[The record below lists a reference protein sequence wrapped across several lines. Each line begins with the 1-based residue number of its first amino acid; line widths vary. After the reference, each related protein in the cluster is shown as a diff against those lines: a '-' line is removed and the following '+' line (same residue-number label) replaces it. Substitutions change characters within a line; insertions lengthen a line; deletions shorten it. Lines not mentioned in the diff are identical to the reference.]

1 MKTINI
7 KINGI
12 ETTVPENY
20 TAMQAAEELGFYIP
34 RLCFLKGI
42 NETSSCRLCVVDI
55 KNGNGLKN
63 SCTLALLEGME
74 ITTDSPEIHDS
85 VVQNLQLLAS
95 NHIFECWACEREHN
109 CELLDLMR
117 RYNVEN
123 VYGENNNF
131 HKKERMVNE
140 TSSSI
145 VLDSGK
151 CILCGRC
158 VTACEKKTGLRIL
171 DFNERGSETYVG
183 PALFHNMDDSGC
195 IYCGSC
201 ILACPVAAIKEKS
214 EIDEVIDALRNPLKK
229 VIVSVEPSVKVTL
242 GEEFGSKIGEN
253 VEGKIYTSL
262 KEIGFDEIMSN
273 NFASDIAVIEE
284 SIELVNRLKNNNKLP
299 LFTSCS
305 PGWINYV
312 EQYEPDFLK
321 NLSSTKS
328 PQQISGV
335 VAKHYYAE
343 KLGIKK
349 EEVIYVT
356 IMPCIAKK
364 HEAKR
369 PEMEHKGIR
378 DVDHVLTTREYAKLL
393 KRKGIDLLKLED
405 SEPFGKLSKYTE
417 NTAISNYTD
426 SFLESTLKTVSELL
440 EEKQA
445 EIELKDVMGIS
456 GMKEASYVV
465 NGKDINV
472 AIVSGGISI
481 KEFFK
486 AIKKTKK
493 DYHFVEFMACAG
505 GCINGGGQPIHTATT
520 QDNANIGE
528 LRSVSFEELNSQKE
542 QRDTLLNPDVMTLF
556 TNWIGN
562 PGSKFAY
569 EIFHTQY
576 SPRKYYK

>member
-1 MKTINI
+1 MKTVNI

-34 RLCFLKGI
+34 RLCFLKDI

-63 SCTLALLEGME
+63 SCTLQLLDGME
-74 ITTDSPEIHDS
+74 ITTDSPKIHDS

-123 VYGENNNF
+123 IYGESNNF
-131 HKKERMVNE
+131 EKKERMINDS
-140 TSSSI
+140 SSSI

-195 IYCGSC
+195 IYCGKC
-201 ILACPVAAIKEKS
+201 ILACPVAAIKEKT

-229 VIVSVEPSVKVTL
+229 VIVSAEPSVKVTL
-242 GEEFGSKIGEN
+242 GEEFGTEIGEN
-253 VEGKIYTSL
+253 VEGKMYTSF
-262 KEIGFDEIMSN
+262 KKIGFDEVMNN
-273 NFASDIAVIEE
+273 NFSNDLTVIEE
-284 SIELVNRLKNNNKLP
+284 SIELIDRLKNDDKLP

-312 EQYEPDFLK
+312 EQYEPDFLR

-335 VAKHYYAE
+335 IAKHYYAE
-343 KLGIKK
+343 KLGFKK
-349 EEVIYVT
+349 EEVVYVT

-369 PEMEHKGIR
+369 LEMEYKGIR
-378 DVDHVLTTREYAKLL
+378 DVDYVLTTREYARLL
-393 KRKGIDLLKLED
+393 KRKNIDLLKLED
-405 SEPFGKLSKYTE
+405 SKAYGKLSNYTE
-417 NTAISNYTD
+417 STGMSKING
-426 SFLESTLKTVSELL
+426 SFLESTLRTASELL
-440 EEKQA
+440 EEKPSK
-445 EIELKDVMGIS
+445 INLIDVDGIK
-456 GMKEASYVV
+456 GMKEATYSI
-465 NGKDINV
+465 NGKNINIARV
-472 AIVSGGISI
+472 DGGISI

-486 AIKKTKK
+486 TMKKSKK
-493 DYHFVEFMACAG
+493 EYHYVEFLACEG
-505 GCINGGGQPIHTATT
+505 GCINGGGQPIHPATI
-520 QDNANIGE
+520 QDNVNIGE
-528 LRSVSFEELNSQKE
+528 LRYSSLQKLNSQKE
-542 QRDTLLNPDVMTLF
+542 QRETLLNPDVMALY

-562 PGSKFAY
+562 PGSKVAHDL
-569 EIFHTQY
+569 FHTKY